1 MSVTPINLD
10 ALEGFDQFDGARDTG
25 RPLMLALDLIHEDPR
40 QPRHEFDDVLEL
52 AASIAEVG
60 VKVPITVRSHPTRSG
75 HYMIKFGA
83 RRRRAAQS
91 AGLTHIPAWLDEV
104 ESDFEQVVENLQRA
118 DLTPMELA
126 QFMAEKVSAGMKP
139 AEVGKRLGIGRPAVV
154 KYLALVGAPPE
165 IEAVYRSGRST
176 SPDTIFDLRT
186 LLARYPDETRAWLAD
201 GADVTRRGVE
211 DLKRHLDEGNGLE
224 RTRVKEP
231 KRPRPAAA
239 DDPAEIKRPVVAVQ
253 VGDRLGILALTRRAS
268 EVDRVVVKW
277 DDTAETSEV
286 ASREVRVL
294 RVDDARRY
302 EPINRGLTTSELSDE
317 A

>member
-1 MSVTPINLD
+1 
-10 ALEGFDQFDGARDTG
+10 
-25 RPLMLALDLIHEDPR
+25 
-40 QPRHEFDDVLEL
+40 
-52 AASIAEVG
+52 
-60 VKVPITVRSHPTRSG
+60 
-75 HYMIKFGA
+75 
-83 RRRRAAQS
+83 
-91 AGLTHIPAWLDEV
+91 
-104 ESDFEQVVENLQRA
+104 
-118 DLTPMELA
+118 
-126 QFMAEKVSAGMKP
+126 
-139 AEVGKRLGIGRPAVV
+139 
-154 KYLALVGAPPE
+154 
-165 IEAVYRSGRST
+165 
-176 SPDTIFDLRT
+176 
-186 LLARYPDETRAWLAD
+186 
-201 GADVTRRGVE
+201 
-211 DLKRHLDEGNGLE
+211 LE